1 MQNLFL
7 YRAILQNNE
16 LSFAFVIKHCMS
28 RSYSSSSHIWSFY
41 LLMHY
46 HIQYFITGSFG
57 AFLCWF
63 IRPLNAVPL
72 EYHYRYFAV

>member
-41 LLMHY
+41 LLMHIISNISLPAHSEHFSAGLY
-46 HIQYFITGSFG
+46 D
-57 AFLCWF
+57 L
-63 IRPLNAVPL
+63 
-72 EYHYRYFAV
+72 